1 MKVSGDGKV
10 VCLIS
15 GGIDSPVAA
24 WLMMRKGLTPIF
36 LYFDNTPLTDETTR
50 QRTVEAVEK
59 LSQMMPEKHAKLH
72 IVPHGDHLTQFVSK
86 SQKNLTCV
94 LCKRMMYRIAE
105 KIAEKEGAEAIVTGE
120 IIGEH
125 ASQTIRNLLI
135 QSKGLTKKVAVL
147 RPLAGMNKTEVEKIA
162 REIGTFDIST
172 KPASCCTGAP
182 EKPRTRAHIE
192 EVYKAEKNLDIQ
204 SMVEKALKNMETIE
218 IGEFLPNRRLISK

>member
-1 MKVSGDGKV
+1 MKVSDVGEV

-36 LYFDNTPLTDETTR
+36 VYFDNIPFTDQTVR
-50 QRTVEAVEK
+50 QRTVETVEK
-59 LSQMMPEKHAKLH
+59 LSQMTPKKHVKLH
-72 IVPHGDHLTQFVSK
+72 VVPHGDHLSQFISK
-86 SQKNLTCV
+86 SQRNLTCV

-105 KIAEKEGAEAIVTGE
+105 KIAEKESAEAIVTGE

-125 ASQTIRNLLI
+125 ASQTVRNLLI
-135 QSKGLTKKVAVL
+135 QSEVLTRQVAML

-162 REIGTFDIST
+162 REIGTFTIST

-182 EKPRTRAHIE
+182 DKPRTRARVE
-192 EVYKAEKNLDIQ
+192 EVYEAEKNLDIEG
-204 SMVEKALKNMETIE
+204 MVERALRNMETLE
-218 IGEFLPNRRLISK
+218 I